1 MRMLLTFTKVKPAFT
16 LVIILFFLGIPL
28 TGCDAKK
35 VEKEKIAILKYATH
49 PALDEMELAYET
61 ELKTLLNSDESLSK
75 QYEVVKFNAN
85 GNRQTAKA
93 LAEAFNYKNTHHIM
107 TIGTPAA
114 MAVANTKS
122 DIPFVYGA
130 VADPK
135 GAGILSERS
144 TGIQNAGENVVVQSL
159 GFIKAA
165 FPRAKI
171 IGTLYNPSEQNSVY
185 VQNYLKT
192 NAVKMGFELKQV
204 SVDGTGQLAGLSD
217 ALTSQVDVVYSAN
230 DNTVNAGVAAV
241 VSVCNKKRKPF
252 IIGDLS
258 TLPKGPLFA
267 VGLEYSGMG
276 KDLAKISFQV
286 LKGKKITEFP
296 PLPAPAGRIWVN
308 KNTKELLRY
317 EYPNEEVEKL
327 VSGSVR

>member
-1 MRMLLTFTKVKPAFT
+1 MHLTLIKARSKFT
-16 LVIILFFLGIPL
+16 LAILSVFIGVLL
-28 TGCDAKK
+28 LGCDAYKK
-35 VEKEKIAILKYATH
+35 IEKEQIAILKYATH
-49 PALDEMELAYET
+49 PALDEMENAYEA
-61 ELKTLLNSDESLSK
+61 ELNALLNSDETLSK
-75 QYEVVKFNAN
+75 RYEVVKYNAN
-85 GNRQTAKA
+85 GNKQTATA
-93 LAEAFNYKNTHHIM
+93 IAAAFNFKNIHLIM

-114 MAVANTKS
+114 MAVAKTKS

-130 VADPK
+130 VADPM

-165 FPRAKI
+165 FPKAKT

-185 VQNYLKT
+185 VQNFLKA
-192 NAVKMGFELKQV
+192 NAAKMGFKLKQI
-204 SVDGTGQLAGLSD
+204 SVDGTAQLAGLTD

-241 VSVCNKKRKPF
+241 VSVCNKKLKPF
-252 IIGDLS
+252 VIGDLS
-258 TLPKGPLFA
+258 TLSKGPLFA

-276 KDLAKISFQV
+276 KDLAKITFQI

-296 PLPAPAGRIWVN
+296 PLPAPAGQIWVN
-308 KNTKELLRY
+308 DKTKELLRY
-317 EYPNEEVEKL
+317 EYPSEEVAKQ